1 MTFGMNNQ
9 LHHSPAPDSNPTMT
23 RDEIPSRSGKT
34 DRQRPQGIIDV
45 TSSASTPTPNALSP
59 TTSSTQISIMN
70 NSHIYSPSKP
80 KPKRRSWFSLRRT
93 KQLIDQ
99 SNQTTSIPEENHLIT
114 PLPPPSAWNGQPEER
129 LRPIQFQPNRI
140 QTLYV
145 TKSERDLYLAAMS
158 QLDQAPPPL
167 PLWSDRAPELP
178 KLNTQLTPLKAPS
191 IPNGSIGRSG
201 GHARSISEGGSTA
214 FHPLTSRPL
223 SPKLVTSPQMGRSGL
238 MVRDEFRR
246 TAPPQQ
252 SKHALMAF
260 IPPSGLRLTGFPP
273 SAISAVDL
281 VLQENWDQGIA
292 VRSESAESLGERK
305 EDDEFTW
312 KVEMEGKVWKRKG
325 SQELDSIRL
334 LIALMSILGIHGWTL
349 VENVQAGG
357 SKKDAHNLLFSYSP
371 ETSINPPLF
380 FALSLPL
387 PDRLSLICPPRKVTP
402 AIISA
407 LREAIIS
414 SPAKMYKHAREGTA
428 ATGVTV
434 TSDTNG
440 SLNEGR
446 SKSPKISWKGYDPRG
461 IKLEGWVHDGVY
473 RFWIDGMR
481 RWLGGTVKRKVVESL
496 HPNLVIAIINNITNL
511 HFELAASILL
521 LPIAKGRDVF
531 IFSSLPSSGLSVVD
545 SYVPKAPSIAGTE
558 SPVLVSPMAS
568 VPVQDLPDDPREI
581 DPDNRQLPWT
591 SVVNNQARPPSPVKS
606 SRPPPSSTGN
616 MSNDNSR
623 KRTASRESSKPLLA
637 APSASANSTPKHKN
651 VLLKQN
657 SLQRRRSSSANGNHS
672 QPPSAIGHGNGND
685 RHSVDGR
692 HSTQDTYQPSQDDS
706 RQFKVMNP
714 DDASERWSFIDPP
727 PNVGKLGVTM
737 FDTTGGH
744 VHQYLPPQTAGRTSG
759 EDDSRDKHNSSI
771 YADAPT
777 KPVRLIP
784 IQNDQPTRHV
794 NRGILES
801 TSPESEL
808 GFGENDTQSDL
819 NHANPIT
826 KPLALGQPI
835 DRDYREDDHGG
846 NDGMM
851 IGKMPLKDSD
861 SPERRGRQNIV
872 DLGSAIQSVH
882 GSVGYLQSMISG
894 ISGHHGKRL
903 SVDLD
908 NVQQQQQQ
916 ATQGSKASNAVPKP
930 EIVIINPS
938 SHNHS
943 SGKSCQDHTPPPLP
957 SRPHPDHIPE
967 STLPISTSPTR
978 TQPTEEEVARQRN
991 KYLEWER
998 KGKVKNGMRRIWDED
1013 ENSWRDIP
1021 ISHGEGVGSGR
1032 TKVTLG

>member
-9 LHHSPAPDSNPTMT
+9 LHHSPTSDPNPTLT
-23 RDEIPSRSGKT
+23 RDKIPSMSGKT
-34 DRQRPQGIIDV
+34 DSHRPQGIVDV
-45 TSSASTPTPNALSP
+45 TSPSSTPTPNALSP
-59 TTSSTQISIMN
+59 TTSSTQISIMS
-70 NSHIYSPSKP
+70 NSHIYSSSKP

-99 SNQTTSIPEENHLIT
+99 SNKTTSIPEENHLVT

-129 LRPIQFQPNRI
+129 LRPIQFQPNRV

-191 IPNGSIGRSG
+191 IPDGSIGRSG
-201 GHARSISEGGSTA
+201 GHGHARSISEGGSTA

-238 MVRDEFRR
+238 MVRDEFKR

-273 SAISAVDL
+273 SAIGAVDL

-292 VRSESAESLGERK
+292 GRSESAESLGQRH
-305 EDDEFTW
+305 EDDKFTW
-312 KVEMEGKVWKRKG
+312 KVELEGKLWKRKG
-325 SQELDSIRL
+325 AQELDSIRL

-357 SKKDAHNLLFSYSP
+357 TKKDAHNFLFSYSP
-371 ETSINPPLF
+371 QTSMNPPLF

-387 PDRLSLICPPRKVTP
+387 PDRLSLISPPPKVTP

-414 SPAKMYKHAREGTA
+414 SPANSYKHLRDGTA

-434 TSDTNG
+434 TSDANG

-446 SKSPKISWKGYDPRG
+446 SRSPKISWKGYDPRG

-481 RWLGGTVKRKVVESL
+481 RWLGGTVKRKIVENL
-496 HPNLVIAIINNITNL
+496 HPNLLIAIINNITNL
-511 HFELAASILL
+511 HFGFVASIPL
-521 LPIAKGRDVF
+521 LPIARGRDVF

-568 VPVQDLPDDPREI
+568 VPAQDPLEDPREV
-581 DPDNRQLPWT
+581 DPGNRQLPWT
-591 SVVNNQARPPSPVKS
+591 TVVNDQTTPPSPVKNKPPAS
-606 SRPPPSSTGN
+606 SIGN
-616 MSNDNSR
+616 TSNDAAR

-637 APSASANSTPKHKN
+637 APSASVNSTPKHKN
-651 VLLKQN
+651 VLLKKN
-657 SLQRRRSSSANGNHS
+657 SLQRRRSTSANGSHS
-672 QPPSAIGHGNGND
+672 RPPSAIGQGND
-685 RHSVDGR
+685 RYSVDGG
-692 HSTQDTYQPSQDDS
+692 HSAQGTYQPPHDDS

-714 DDASERWSFIDPP
+714 DDASERWSFIDLP
-727 PNVGKLGVTM
+727 PNVGRLGVTM

-744 VHQYLPPQTAGRTSG
+744 THHYLPPQTAGRTSG
-759 EDDSRDKHNSSI
+759 EDGSRDTHNSSI

-777 KPVRLIP
+777 GPVRLIP
-784 IQNDQPTRHV
+784 IQNGQPTRHV
-794 NRGILES
+794 DRGIVES
-801 TSPESEL
+801 TSLESEL
-808 GFGENDTQSDL
+808 GFGEHDTQSEL

-835 DRDYREDDHGG
+835 NRDYREDDHEF

-894 ISGHHGKRL
+894 ISGHNGKRQ
-903 SVDLD
+903 SMDLD
-908 NVQQQQQQ
+908 NVQQQQQE
-916 ATQGSKASNAVPKP
+916 AQGSNASNAVPKP

-938 SHNHS
+938 SHNGS
-943 SGKSCQDHTPPPLP
+943 SGTSSQDHNTPPPLP

-967 STLPISTSPTR
+967 STLPVSTPPTR

-1013 ENSWRDIP
+1013 DNSWRDIP
-1021 ISHGEGVGSGR
+1021 ISHGEGIGSGR

>member
-1 MTFGMNNQ
+1 
-9 LHHSPAPDSNPTMT
+9 MT
-23 RDEIPSRSGKT
+23 RDKSPSRSGKT
-34 DRQRPQGIIDV
+34 DSQRPQGIIDV
-45 TSSASTPTPNALSP
+45 TSPSPTPTPNALSP

-70 NSHIYSPSKP
+70 NSHIYSSSKP
-80 KPKRRSWFSLRRT
+80 KATRRSWFSLRRT

-99 SNQTTSIPEENHLIT
+99 SNQTTSIPEENHLVT
-114 PLPPPSAWNGQPEER
+114 PLPPPSAWNGQQEER

-178 KLNTQLTPLKAPS
+178 KLNIQLTPLKAPS

-201 GHARSISEGGSTA
+201 GHGHGHARSISEGGSTA

-238 MVRDEFRR
+238 MVRDEFKR

-260 IPPSGLRLTGFPP
+260 IPPSGMRLTGFPP
-273 SAISAVDL
+273 STISAVDL

-292 VRSESAESLGERK
+292 GRSESAENLGQRK
-305 EDDEFTW
+305 EDDKFTW
-312 KVEMEGKVWKRKG
+312 KVELEGKLWRRKG
-325 SQELDSIRL
+325 AQELDSIRL

-357 SKKDAHNLLFSYSP
+357 SKKDSHNFLFSYSP
-371 ETSINPPLF
+371 ETSMNPPLF

-387 PDRLSLICPPRKVTP
+387 PDRLSLISPPPKVTP

-407 LREAIIS
+407 LRAAIIS
-414 SPAKMYKHAREGTA
+414 SPAKSYKHARDGTA

-434 TSDTNG
+434 TSDANG
-440 SLNEGR
+440 SLNEVR

-481 RWLGGTVKRKVVESL
+481 RWLGGTVKRKIVENL
-496 HPNLVIAIINNITNL
+496 HPNLLIAIINNITNL
-511 HFELAASILL
+511 HFGLVASIPL
-521 LPIAKGRDVF
+521 LPIAKGRDVL

-568 VPVQDLPDDPREI
+568 VPVQDPLEDPREV
-581 DPDNRQLPWT
+581 DPVNRQLPWT
-591 SVVNNQARPPSPVKS
+591 SVVNDQARPPSPVRGSK
-606 SRPPPSSTGN
+606 PPPSSVGHT
-616 MSNDNSR
+616 SNDASR

-637 APSASANSTPKHKN
+637 APSASANSTPRHKN
-651 VLLKQN
+651 ILIKKN
-657 SLQRRRSSSANGNHS
+657 SLQRRRSTSANGNQS
-672 QPPSAIGHGNGND
+672 RPPSAIGHGND
-685 RHSVDGR
+685 QYSVDGR
-692 HSTQDTYQPSQDDS
+692 HSTQGTYQPPEEDN
-706 RQFKVMNP
+706 RHFKVMNP
-714 DDASERWSFIDPP
+714 DETSEQWSFIDPP
-727 PNVGKLGVTM
+727 PNVGTLGVSI

-744 VHQYLPPQTAGRTSG
+744 RHHYLPPSGTGRTSG
-759 EDDSRDKHNSSI
+759 EDGSRETHNSSI

-777 KPVRLIP
+777 EPVRSIP
-784 IQNDQPTRHV
+784 VKNDQPAVLPTPQV
-794 NRGILES
+794 SKGILES

-808 GFGENDTQSDL
+808 GFGEHDTQSEL

-835 DRDYREDDHGG
+835 DRNYREDDHDGD
-846 NDGMM
+846 DGMM

-861 SPERRGRQNIV
+861 SPERRGRQNVV

-894 ISGHHGKRL
+894 ISGHNGKRQ

-908 NVQQQQQQ
+908 NLQQQQQPQ
-916 ATQGSKASNAVPKP
+916 ETQGSNASNAVPKP

-938 SHNHS
+938 SHKGS
-943 SGKSCQDHTPPPLP
+943 SGKSSPDHTPPPLP

>member
-1 MTFGMNNQ
+1 
-9 LHHSPAPDSNPTMT
+9 MT
-23 RDEIPSRSGKT
+23 RDKIASRSGKT
-34 DRQRPQGIIDV
+34 DSHRPKGIIDV
-45 TSSASTPTPNALSP
+45 TSPSSTPTPNALSP

-70 NSHIYSPSKP
+70 NSHIYSSSKP

-99 SNQTTSIPEENHLIT
+99 SNQTTSIPEENRLVT

-158 QLDQAPPPL
+158 QLDQAPPSL

-191 IPNGSIGRSG
+191 IPDGSIGRSG
-201 GHARSISEGGSTA
+201 GHGHARSISEGGSTA

-238 MVRDEFRR
+238 MVRDEFKR
-246 TAPPQQ
+246 TARPQQ

-273 SAISAVDL
+273 STISAVDL

-292 VRSESAESLGERK
+292 GRSESAESLGKRK
-305 EDDEFTW
+305 EDDKFTW
-312 KVEMEGKVWKRKG
+312 KIEMEGKVWKRKG

-349 VENVQAGG
+349 IENVQAGG

-371 ETSINPPLF
+371 ETSMNPPLF

-387 PDRLSLICPPRKVTP
+387 PDRLSLISPPPKSTP

-414 SPAKMYKHAREGTA
+414 SPAKSYKHARDGTA

-434 TSDTNG
+434 TSDANG
-440 SLNEGR
+440 SMNEGR

-481 RWLGGTVKRKVVESL
+481 RWLGGTVKRKIVENL
-496 HPNLVIAIINNITNL
+496 HPNLLIAIINNITNL
-511 HFELAASILL
+511 HFGLVASIPL
-521 LPIAKGRDVF
+521 LPIARGRDVL

-568 VPVQDLPDDPREI
+568 VPAQDPLDDPREV
-581 DPDNRQLPWT
+581 DPDHRQLPWT
-591 SVVNNQARPPSPVKS
+591 SVVNDQTTPPSPVK
-606 SRPPPSSTGN
+606 RRGRQAGN
-616 MSNDNSR
+616 HPNQ
-623 KRTASRESSKPLLA
+623 LLA

-651 VLLKQN
+651 VLLKKN
-657 SLQRRRSSSANGNHS
+657 SLQRRRSTSANGSHS
-672 QPPSAIGHGNGND
+672 RPPSAIGHGKE
-685 RHSVDGR
+685 RYPIDGR
-692 HSTQDTYQPSQDDS
+692 HSAQGTYQPPEEHN
-706 RQFKVMNP
+706 RHFKVMNP
-714 DDASERWSFIDPP
+714 DDTSERWSFIDPP
-727 PNVGKLGVTM
+727 PNIGRLGVTM
-737 FDTTGGH
+737 FDRTGGH
-744 VHQYLPPQTAGRTSG
+744 THHYLPPQGTGRTSG
-759 EDDSRDKHNSSI
+759 EDPSRETHNSSI

-777 KPVRLIP
+777 EPVRLIP
-784 IQNDQPTRHV
+784 IKNDQPAVLPTRQV
-794 NRGILES
+794 SKGILES

-808 GFGENDTQSDL
+808 GFGEHDTQSEL

-835 DRDYREDDHGG
+835 DRDYRGDDH
-846 NDGMM
+846 DGDEAML

-894 ISGHHGKRL
+894 ISGHNGKRQ
-903 SVDLD
+903 SMDLD

-916 ATQGSKASNAVPKP
+916 ESQGSNAVPKP

-938 SHNHS
+938 SHNGS
-943 SGKSCQDHTPPPLP
+943 SGKSSQDHTPPSLP

-967 STLPISTSPTR
+967 STLPISTTPTR

-998 KGKVKNGMRRIWDED
+998 KGK
-1013 ENSWRDIP
+1013 
-1021 ISHGEGVGSGR
+1021 GVGSGR